1 MLEADLHAREQT
13 LIEVNLEDMLQSL
26 GWQNSLIARALLSR
40 LLRWPARRF
49 ARQVLD
55 YDQGVDAYGLSGGAQ
70 RLLSTYI
77 KELCIHGQEHVPK
90 TGPLLILS
98 NHPGMT
104 DTVALFAALPR
115 PDLKIL
121 AADRP
126 FLRSLQATSRFLIYI
141 SENPD
146 ERLAAL
152 RETARFLRSGGAVL
166 TFPGGKIEPDPAIL
180 PGDGSYLDAW
190 SDSIGVFIRMVPE
203 LKILPVV
210 VSGVIAPGA
219 RRHALTYLRRKPADR
234 ERLAA
239 TLQILAKIF
248 FPNAWPLTVR
258 VDIYPPLSAGDFA
271 VLHNPGEITR
281 AVIDRVRPY
290 YSRRKNPSST

>member
-1 MLEADLHAREQT
+1 MPQDDLHAREQT
-13 LIEVNLEDMLQSL
+13 LIDVNLEDMLQSL
-26 GWQNSLIARALLSR
+26 GWQDSQIARALAAR
-40 LLRWPARRF
+40 LLRWPARQF

-55 YDQGVDAYGLSGGAQ
+55 YDRGVEAYGLTGGAQ

-77 KELCIHGQEHVPK
+77 EELIIHGQEHLPK
-90 TGPLLILS
+90 EGPLLILS

-115 PDLKIL
+115 TDLKIL

-126 FLRSLQATSRFLIYI
+126 FLRSLPATSRHLIYI
-141 SENPD
+141 SEKPD

-152 RETARFLRSGGAVL
+152 RETARFLRAGGAVL
-166 TFPGGKIEPDPAIL
+166 TFPGGKIEPDPAISPDDL
-180 PGDGSYLDAW
+180 GFLDSW
-190 SDSIGVFIRMVPE
+190 SDSIGVFIRMVSG

-219 RRHALTYLRRKPADR
+219 QRHALTYLRRKPSDR

-248 FPNAWPLTVR
+248 FPNIWPVR
-258 VDIYPPLSAGDFA
+258 VQVDIYPLLSSEDFA
-271 VLHNPGEITR
+271 GLHDPVEITH
-281 AVIDRVRPY
+281 AVIDQIRPN
-290 YSRRKNPSST
+290 YSRRKNPASP